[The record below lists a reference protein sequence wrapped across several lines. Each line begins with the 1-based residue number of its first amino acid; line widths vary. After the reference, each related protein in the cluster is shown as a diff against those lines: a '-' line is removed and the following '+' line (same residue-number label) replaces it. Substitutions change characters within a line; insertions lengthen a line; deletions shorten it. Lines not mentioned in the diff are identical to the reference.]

1 MSFTIVRYENGKIYL
16 DNSVFVNLIN
26 KDYCPKCKQVSK
38 WNQLCSDCKNKKY
51 SFNSVLTLGYYI
63 GGWYNLSDAF
73 TDTEY
78 KYWPHYLLDETNP
91 IYRFCKLINDAKKK
105 NTVKTIEE
113 KKEIISTLCKGLAW
127 KIRRFDEAIIK
138 KINFLVHVPKYDED
152 FNGIEPNVFNHGFY
166 YAYYLSKELNI
177 PFLANLIIE
186 NKNYREKNINRFDI
200 SNYPQRIQGKT
211 IMIVDDVYTNSRTK
225 EPIAQ
230 LLKSNGAAELYICV
244 MGRTKR

>member
-1 MSFTIVRYENGKIYL
+1 MSSVIVRYENGRIYL
-16 DNSVFVNLIN
+16 DNSVFVNLIS

-63 GGWYNLSDAF
+63 GHWYKLSDAF
-73 TDTEY
+73 TATEH
-78 KYWPHYLLDETNP
+78 KYWTHYLLDETNP

-113 KKEIISTLCKGLAW
+113 KKEIINTLCKGLAW
-127 KIRRFDEAIIK
+127 KIRRFDDATIK
-138 KINFLVHVPKYDED
+138 KIDFLVHVPKYDED
-152 FNGIEPNVFNHGFY
+152 FNGVEPNFFNHGFY
-166 YAYYLSKELNI
+166 YAHYLSKELNI
-177 PFLANLIIE
+177 PFLADLIIE
-186 NKNYREKNINRFDI
+186 NKNYWEKNINRFDT

-244 MGRTKR
+244 MGRTRR